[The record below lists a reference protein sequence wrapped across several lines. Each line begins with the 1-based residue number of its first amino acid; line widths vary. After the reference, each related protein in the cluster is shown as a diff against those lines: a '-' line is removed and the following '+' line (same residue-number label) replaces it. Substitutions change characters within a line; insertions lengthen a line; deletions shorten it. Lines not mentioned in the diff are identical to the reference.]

1 MWSTTNHVASK
12 MTHKHQQIIYLCRA
26 NLLPLFQGY
35 FFHHQSV
42 GHDVG
47 HEQPKRGQKHQ
58 HAGEAGV
65 GRWMNDAQQH
75 PGQGATRHPDEHVG
89 FAALAIDG
97 QGVGSKRVEQ
107 FQRPRNLYND
117 VQYETLIGGR
127 KV

>member
-1 MWSTTNHVASK
+1 MEH
-12 MTHKHQQIIYLCRA
+12 
-26 NLLPLFQGY
+26 GD
-35 FFHHQSV
+35 
-42 GHDVG
+42 G
-47 HEQPKRGQKHQ
+47 RGRGRGRGWAGRGRGRG
-58 HAGEAGV
+58 AGEAGV
-65 GRWMNDAQQH
+65 GRRMNDAQQH